1 MFGLATTG
9 FGFLASIRRMF
20 DNAIGAF
27 HSRVELIVVELQEER
42 DRVVNILVWSG
53 VLLFLLFM
61 AIVAFSFVLIVALW
75 QYAVWVGVG
84 LGAVYLVGAAVA
96 AGVVRKRLK
105 TPLFSETVNQLRK
118 DREWLSPS
126 RE

>member
-1 MFGLATTG
+1 MFGLVTSG
-9 FGFLASIRRMF
+9 FGFLGSIRRMF

-42 DRVVNILVWSG
+42 DRIVNVLVWSG

-75 QYAVWVGVG
+75 QYAVWVGLA
-84 LGAVYLVGAAVA
+84 LGAFYLVGATVA

-105 TPLFSETVNQLRK
+105 TPLFSETISQLRK

>member
-9 FGFLASIRRMF
+9 FGFLGSIRRMF
-20 DNAIGAF
+20 DNAVGAF

-53 VLLFLLFM
+53 VLLCLVFM

-75 QYAVWVGVG
+75 QYAVWVGIG
-84 LGAVYLVGAAVA
+84 LGAIYLVGAAVA
-96 AGVVRKRLK
+96 SAVVRKRLK
-105 TPLFSETVNQLRK
+105 TPFFSETINQLRK

>member
-1 MFGLATTG
+1 
-9 FGFLASIRRMF
+9 
-20 DNAIGAF
+20 
-27 HSRVELIVVELQEER
+27 
-42 DRVVNILVWSG
+42 
-53 VLLFLLFM
+53 
-61 AIVAFSFVLIVALW
+61 
-75 QYAVWVGVG
+75 VG
-84 LGAVYLVGAAVA
+84 LGLGVFYIVGAAVA

>member
-20 DNAIGAF
+20 DNVVGAF

-53 VLLFLLFM
+53 VLLFLVFM

-75 QYAVWVGVG
+75 QYAVWVGLG
-84 LGAVYLVGAAVA
+84 LAAIYLIGAAIA
-96 AGVVRKRLK
+96 AGVVKKRLK
-105 TPLFSETVNQLRK
+105 TPLFSETISQLRK

-126 RE
+126 GD

>member
-1 MFGLATTG
+1 MFGLASTG
-9 FGFLASIRRMF
+9 FGFLAAIRRMF
-20 DNAIGAF
+20 DNAVGAF

-42 DRVVNILVWSG
+42 DRAVNILVWSG
-53 VLLFLLFM
+53 VLLFLIFL

-75 QYAVWVGVG
+75 QYAVWVGIG
-84 LGAVYLVGAAVA
+84 LGAVYLIGAAVA
-96 AGVVRKRLK
+96 AGIVRKRLK
-105 TPLFSETVNQLRK
+105 TPLFAETIDQLRK

>member
-1 MFGLATTG
+1 MFGLATG
-9 FGFLASIRRMF
+9 AFGFLTSIRRIY
-20 DNAIGAF
+20 DNAVAAV

-53 VLLFLLFM
+53 VLVFLLFL
-61 AIVAFSFVLIVALW
+61 AIAALSFVLIVALW
-75 QYAVWVGVG
+75 QYAIWVG
-84 LGAVYLVGAAVA
+84 LGLAAVYLLGAVVA
-96 AGVVRKRLK
+96 AGIVRKRLK

>member
-9 FGFLASIRRMF
+9 FGFLTSIRRMF
-20 DNAIGAF
+20 DNAVGAF

-53 VLLFLLFM
+53 VLLFLVFM
-61 AIVAFSFVLIVALW
+61 AIVAFSFVLVVALW
-75 QYAVWVGVG
+75 QYAVWVGIG

-105 TPLFSETVNQLRK
+105 TPLFSETINQLRK

>member
-9 FGFLASIRRMF
+9 FGLFTSIRRMF
-20 DNAIGAF
+20 DNAVGAV
-27 HSRVELIVVELQEER
+27 HSRLELIVVELQEER
-42 DRVVNILVWSG
+42 DRIVYVLVWSG
-53 VLLFLLFM
+53 VLLFLVFM

-75 QYAVWVGVG
+75 QYAVWVGLG
-84 LGAVYLVGAAVA
+84 LGVFYIVGAAVA